1 MLQDPILTE
10 APADEDLALAVLLL
24 AERTPEQLGAALIRV
39 YRSRLPALEDVVDP
53 GAGPQRREKLGSP
66 DAPRKP
72 PKAPRAA
79 FTGEAAWF
87 QLNIGRTKNADP
99 KWLLPMLCRK
109 GDITKQ
115 AIGIIRIFE
124 KETAFEVAAG
134 VAAQFAANMKRPGG
148 DNFQIG
154 RLSNRSERAVAE
166 ERPKSNRQKRRVKA
180 EKPS

>member
-1 MLQDPILTE
+1 M
-10 APADEDLALAVLLL
+10 L

-53 GAGPQRREKLGSP
+53 GAGPQRREKPGSQG
-66 DAPRKP
+66 APGKAPKP
-72 PKAPRAA
+72 PRTG

-109 GDITKQ
+109 GNITKQ
-115 AIGIIRIFE
+115 DIGVIRIFE
-124 KETAFEVAAG
+124 NETEFEVAAG
-134 VAAQFAANMKRPGG
+134 VAAQFATNMKRPGG

-154 RLSNRSERAVAE
+154 RLSNRSERAVTE
-166 ERPKSNRQKRRVKA
+166 ERPKSNKQKRRVKA
-180 EKPS
+180 ERKPD